1 MSLPAAPPVARH
13 ADPAAPDPADR
24 PVFSEYE
31 SEPVPPHA
39 RRRTS
44 SVAAVW
50 LGFPMILTCAVFGG
64 LVVHSLGFWAGMG
77 AIAVGTLVLMVYV
90 GALSYL
96 AGRSGESFA
105 LMAMRTFGAKGYV
118 VPAAFLATVVIGWFA
133 FQTGLTGSTL
143 HGSLGWDQ
151 TATTLVAG
159 ILFVA
164 VTLLGIRAL
173 SWIGVIAAPLYLVL
187 GAVAIAIVATRPG
200 AELQSAPAG
209 GAGALSF
216 GAAVTLVVALFADSG
231 TMTADFTRWARSG
244 RQAVLASLAAF
255 PFGNAIALVVG
266 GLIVALGGA
275 TDPGTAGGDFLG
287 ILVAQG
293 GALVPLAVLFV
304 VVNLGSVCAHCLY
317 NGAVGWS
324 QLTGMRMR
332 RTTLVLGAVGVVLA
346 VAGIWTYFEVWLNLL
361 GVIVPPIGAV
371 LIVDQ
376 LLLAPRRAAASASAS
391 VSASG
396 AARGPW
402 RAPAFVAWVVGA
414 GAALAAHAYADF
426 LSTAVVGLVVAAVA
440 LVAADALGRVRA
452 PLGAAVEAG
461 EARS

>member
-376 LLLAPRRAAASASAS
+376 LLLAPRRAAASAST
-391 VSASG
+391 SAS
-396 AARGPW
+396 ARGPW